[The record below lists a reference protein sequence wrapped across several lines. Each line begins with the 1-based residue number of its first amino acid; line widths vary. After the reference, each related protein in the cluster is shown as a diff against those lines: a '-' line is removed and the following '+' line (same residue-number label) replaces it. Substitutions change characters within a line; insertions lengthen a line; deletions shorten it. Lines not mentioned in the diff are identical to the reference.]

1 MFRISDFF
9 HLTIF
14 WDNETPAYVKSDSTY
29 LLKDELC
36 APVTDRV
43 KVTYTST
50 YCYCI
55 NDVGIEDIKNK
66 KKIIDIILLYEKVKE
81 NILYIATI
89 LKSTLTKLYFYKK
102 LLRQNVETVFHA
114 FSGLPILIGL
124 FRRELIHSK

>member
-9 HLTIF
+9 HITIF
-14 WDNETPAYVKSDSTY
+14 WYNETPAYVKSDSTY

-55 NDVGIEDIKNK
+55 NDVVIEDVKNE
-66 KKIIDIILLYEKVKE
+66 KKIIVIILLYEKVKE
-81 NILYIATI
+81 DILYIATI

-102 LLRQNVETVFHA
+102 LLRQNVELETVFHA

-124 FRRELIHSK
+124 FRRKLI